1 MGLTHQKVIVKP
13 AARSRPQAAVEC
25 LVDSGTSLTLV
36 PSNTL
41 KKLGV
46 RPYRKESF
54 VLANGT
60 EMTRQI
66 GVAYVEV
73 NGKGATS
80 DVIFG
85 QRGDEPLLGMIT
97 LEMMGLVLDPFKRQ
111 LLPGRMM
118 LARST

>member
-1 MGLTHQKVIVKP
+1 M
-13 AARSRPQAAVEC
+13 
-25 LVDSGTSLTLV
+25 LV
-36 PSNTL
+36 PASTL

-73 NGKGATS
+73 KGKGATS

-85 QRGDEPLLGMIT
+85 QRGDEPLLGVIT